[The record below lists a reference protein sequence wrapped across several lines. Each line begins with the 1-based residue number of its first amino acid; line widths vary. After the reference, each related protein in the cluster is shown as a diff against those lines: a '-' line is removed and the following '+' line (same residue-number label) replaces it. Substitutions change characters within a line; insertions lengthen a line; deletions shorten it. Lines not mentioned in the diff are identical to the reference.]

1 MERVYL
7 GQVEKGIDKVM
18 VYYNEAGYEIDFFS
32 NDNLMANCELYDDDH
47 VLREL
52 EHYLVDTKYIEIHTS
67 HQIKF

>member
-52 EHYLVDTKYIEIHTS
+52 EHRGYKKSFRKVILS
-67 HQIKF
+67 ML